1 MKFQFNFSSR
11 RLAAKP
17 YLALTSWW
25 YEAALFSFLV
35 TAVIGWSTL
44 FFISAHI
51 MLIGLTIIATSI
63 GAGLLNLWIFA
74 RTYYSNQ
81 PNTITVKEAIG
92 RASVNFPNLISFDF
106 VVTLYLSTG
115 FILDRDSLLRAIRQI
130 INSPH
135 NSSFLSRLQI
145 NKAKLAAAIE
155 QSVWPKLTWS
165 DFASRTFKVANKLKS
180 DQIEP
185 AHALG
190 ALLVHPA
197 IKAQLRSVGLV
208 EEDIL
213 FAAWWQTE
221 LRRVTEF
228 KRRWWDERH
237 LLAFSGIGLSWAS
250 GFTPFVDRFTRFPR
264 GSFWDSVLYG
274 HEGKVNDII
283 NTLARQR
290 QSNVL
295 LVGDPGVGRLG
306 IVRQLAWLIQTSQAH
321 TALIGQRVLY
331 INAGELIAQG
341 TTEASQMS
349 LITRALNEMERAGNI
364 IVIIDGLN
372 SILGETGEQRI
383 NLTDI
388 LIPFLA
394 SATVRVVVLTSS
406 DDYHLRLKSNEEII
420 QFFEVVQVPSLSP
433 DATLRRLALTIPEI
447 ERQSHLFIPYL
458 TLRALIK
465 DTASILPHISFP
477 ERAYDFL
484 EEAIVLAQNHHDKTL
499 LPEHV
504 EQSISRKIGVNLGQ
518 LRGREREQLLNLEAI
533 MHRRMVNQDNAIK
546 TLTHAMIRARTEVR
560 SIKRPIGTFL
570 FLGPTG
576 VGKTETAKTL
586 AESYFGSEDHM
597 IRLDMSE
604 FQGTDSVGR
613 LIGSASQPVGR
624 LTSLIA
630 DHPFTVLLLDEFEKA
645 SPEAHQLFLQV
656 FDEGNVTDI
665 AGRQFSFLHTIIIAT
680 SNAGAELIRQSVKDG
695 HVPPKFEE
703 TLKNHILSQNILR
716 PELLNRFDAVITYS
730 PLSLDHIRQ
739 IAALMLRSLNK
750 RLDAEH
756 GVTIV
761 ITPELIEFLV
771 SIGYHPEFG
780 ARPMNR
786 AIQDTV
792 EFAVAQKILQGT
804 IQPGQ
809 QVTLMPAELS
819 ALARKT

>member
-1 MKFQFNFSSR
+1 MKYQFNFSSR
-11 RLAAKP
+11 RSAVKP
-17 YLALTSWW
+17 YLILTSWW
-25 YEAALFSFLV
+25 YEAALLSFLV
-35 TAVIGWSTL
+35 VAVIGWSTL
-44 FFISAHI
+44 FFLSAHFV
-51 MLIGLTIIATSI
+51 LVGLTIVATSI
-63 GAGLLNLWIFA
+63 GAGLLNLWLFA
-74 RTYYSNQ
+74 KTFYANQ
-81 PNTITVKEAIG
+81 PLTLTVKEAQG
-92 RASVNFPNLISFDF
+92 KASINFPSLITFDF
-106 VVTLYLSTG
+106 LLTLYLSTG
-115 FILDRDSLLRAIRQI
+115 FVLNRDSLRQAIRQLI
-130 INSPH
+130 SSPH
-135 NSSFLSRLQI
+135 NYSFLSRLQI
-145 NKAKLAAAIE
+145 NKGKLAAAVE

-165 DFASRTFKVANKLKS
+165 DFASRTLKVASKLKA
-180 DQIEP
+180 DQLEP

-190 ALLVHPA
+190 ALLMHPA

-221 LRRVTEF
+221 LRRVAEF
-228 KRRWWDERH
+228 KRRWWDEKH

-250 GFTPFVDRFTRFPR
+250 GFTPFVDRFTRFPH
-264 GSFWDSVLYG
+264 GSSWDNVLYG
-274 HEGKVNDII
+274 HEGNVNDII

-331 INAGELIAQG
+331 VNAGELIAQG
-341 TTEASQMS
+341 NTGASQMS
-349 LITRALNEMERAGNI
+349 LISRALNEMERAGNI
-364 IVIIDGLN
+364 IVIIDGL
-372 SILGETGEQRI
+372 SSVLGESGEQRI

-388 LIPFLA
+388 LMPFLA
-394 SATVRVVVLTSS
+394 SATVRVVVLTST

-447 ERQSHLFIPYL
+447 ERDSHLFVPYL
-458 TLRALIK
+458 TLRALVE
-465 DTASILPHISFP
+465 DTSSILPHIPFP
-477 ERAYDFL
+477 ERAFDFL
-484 EEAIVLAQNHHDKTL
+484 EEAIVLAQNRHDKIL
-499 LPEHV
+499 LPEHI

-518 LRGREREQLLNLEAI
+518 LRGREREQLLNLEEI

-546 TLTHAMIRARTEVR
+546 ALTRAMIRARTEVR

-604 FQGTDSVGR
+604 FQGADGIGR
-613 LIGSASQPVGR
+613 MIGSASQPVGR

-630 DHPFTVLLLDEFEKA
+630 DNPFTVLLLDEFEKA
-645 SPEAHQLFLQV
+645 SAEVHQLFLQV
-656 FDEGNVTDI
+656 FDEGNITDV
-665 AGRQFSFLHTIIIAT
+665 AGRQFSFLHSIIIAT
-680 SNAGAELIRQSVKDG
+680 SNAGAELIRQSVKNG
-695 HVPPKFEE
+695 QVPPEFEE

-730 PLSLDHIRQ
+730 PLSVDHIRQ

-756 GVTIV
+756 GVTLAV
-761 ITPELIEFLV
+761 TPELIEFLV

-804 IQPGQ
+804 IAPGQ
-809 QVTLMPAELS
+809 QIKLIPAELS
-819 ALARKT
+819 ALARKI

>member
-465 DTASILPHISFP
+465 DTASILPHIPFP

>member
-11 RLAAKP
+11 RSAVKS

-35 TAVIGWSTL
+35 TTVLGWSTL

-51 MLIGLTIIATSI
+51 ILVGLTIIATSI
-63 GAGLLNLWIFA
+63 GAGLLNLWLFA

-81 PNTITVKEAIG
+81 PIAITVKEALG

-106 VVTLYLSTG
+106 LVTLYLSTG
-115 FILDRDSLLRAIRQI
+115 FILNRDSLLQAIRQLI
-130 INSPH
+130 SSPH
-135 NSSFLSRLQI
+135 NFSFLSRLQI

-165 DFASRTFKVANKLKS
+165 DFASRTMKVANKLKS

-190 ALLVHPA
+190 ALLMHPA
-197 IKAQLRSVGLV
+197 IKSQLRSVGLV

-213 FAAWWQTE
+213 FTAWWQTE
-221 LRRVTEF
+221 LRRVIEF

-274 HEGKVNDII
+274 HEGKLNDII

-321 TALIGQRVLY
+321 AALIGQRVLY
-331 INAGELIAQG
+331 VNAGELIAQG
-341 TTEASQMS
+341 TTGASQMS

-372 SILGETGEQRI
+372 AVLGETGEQRI

-388 LIPFLA
+388 LMPFLA
-394 SATVRVVVLTSS
+394 SATVRVIVLTSS

-433 DATLRRLALTIPEI
+433 DATLRRLALTIQKI
-447 ERQSHLFIPYL
+447 ERQAHLFVPYL
-458 TLRALIK
+458 TLRALVQ
-465 DTASILPHISFP
+465 DTVSILPHIPFP

-484 EEAIVLAQNHHDKTL
+484 EEAIVLAQNRHDKTL

-518 LRGREREQLLNLEAI
+518 LRGREREQLLNLEEI

-546 TLTHAMIRARTEVR
+546 TLTHAIIRARTEVR
-560 SIKRPIGTFL
+560 SIKRPIGAFL

-597 IRLDMSE
+597 VRLDMSE

-613 LIGSASQPVGR
+613 LIGSANQPVGR

-645 SPEAHQLFLQV
+645 SSEAHQLFLQV
-656 FDEGNVTDI
+656 FDEGNITDI

-680 SNAGAELIRQSVKDG
+680 SNAGAELIWQSVKDG

-730 PLSLDHIRQ
+730 PLSMDHIRQ

-792 EFAVAQKILQGT
+792 EFAVAQKILQGS

-809 QVTLMPAELS
+809 QVTLIPAELS
-819 ALARKT
+819 ALTRKS